1 MALTNDLL
9 RMIGVLVTRQV
20 GARIRTGQVTPATK
34 KAGRTLVE
42 RGHLLR
48 SIKYRIDGEAV
59 VISAGSQNVPYARIH
74 HEGGIIK
81 PKNAK
86 YLAIP
91 LTPQAKLY
99 NPRQYPGETFIAK
112 GIIFLK
118 QDGQKPLPLYAL
130 KKQVVIPE
138 RRYMF
143 VNETDRNLIKNAV
156 KSWLEK
162 QFRGQMG
169 KRI

>member
-1 MALTNDLL
+1 VSTQSDLL
-9 RMIGVLVTRQV
+9 RLIGVLVVRQV
-20 GARIRTGQVTPATK
+20 GARVRSGRVSPSTQK
-34 KAGRTLVE
+34 HGRTLVE

-59 VISAGSQNVPYARIH
+59 VISAGGQNVPYARIH

-91 LTPQAKLY
+91 LNAQAKLY
-99 NPRQYPGETFIAK
+99 RPRNYPGKTFMKK
-112 GIIFLK
+112 GIIFLDDNGK
-118 QDGQKPLPLYAL
+118 LTPLYAL
-130 KKQVVIPE
+130 KKQVEIPE

-143 VNETDRNLIKNAV
+143 VDNDDRNQIKRAVLGWLKTQFAGKGEKNA
-156 KSWLEK
+156 
-162 QFRGQMG
+162 
-169 KRI
+169 

>member
-1 MALTNDLL
+1 MAALTGDLL
-9 RMIGVLVTRQV
+9 RLIGVLVVRQV
-20 GARIRTGQVTPATK
+20 GARIRTGNVTPKTNK
-34 KAGRTLVE
+34 HGRTLVD

-48 SIKYRIDGEAV
+48 SIKYRIDGDAV
-59 VISAGSQNVPYARIH
+59 VISAGAANVPYARIH
-74 HEGGIIK
+74 HEGGIIR

-99 NPRQYPGETFIAK
+99 RPRDYPGDTFIKK

-118 QDGQKPLPLYAL
+118 LEGGQIQPLYVL
-130 KKQVVIPE
+130 KKQVEIPA

-143 VNETDRNLIKNAV
+143 ADERDKNLIREAV
-156 KSWLEK
+156 KGWLKREL
-162 QFRGQMG
+162 GQ
-169 KRI
+169 